1 MAITKN
7 NLQDLTDLD
16 DKLVINRALG
26 LVLSGTG
33 PRTQPSAAFANSF
46 VRLTDRSIL
55 EHELAREELT
65 SFIDY
70 RSIQSFFRAQGHLE
84 TCIES
89 MHRAL
94 NFAEALRRIGLKL
107 PDGTALISR
116 AKDSEIL
123 SSPVRKRI
131 RDLRHAIQHV
141 EERLINSG
149 APVGKPIALNPDNN
163 GVSLEGVTIT
173 YDELARWL
181 RELHKLAMYLNHYKE
196 PAKQSP

>member
-7 NLQDLTDLD
+7 HLQDLADLD

-33 PRTQPSAAFANSF
+33 PKKQPSAAFANNF

-55 EHELAREELT
+55 EHDLARNELT
-65 SFIDY
+65 RFISR

-84 TCIES
+84 TCIETL
-89 MHRAL
+89 HRAL
-94 NFAEALRRIGLKL
+94 NFAEALKRIGLKL
-107 PDGTALISR
+107 PDGTPLIPR

-123 SSPVRKRI
+123 SASIRKRI

-141 EERLINSG
+141 EERLIKNG
-149 APVGKPIALNPDNN
+149 APVGKSIALNLNNN
-163 GVSLEGVTIT
+163 GISLEGIFIT
-173 YDELARWL
+173 YDELGRWL
-181 RELHKLAMYLNHYKE
+181 RELHNLAMRLNNYKE
-196 PAKQSP
+196 PA